1 MSFKP
6 TMLDMLHYWIVE
18 RDAIRAARAAG
29 KPRPWTVDPVL
40 RDNRFCNVRRM
51 DDKVS
56 DWLLRNW
63 YQPHAFDANTRT
75 LVIAATLARHLNWIP
90 TLEYVGFPAKWSRS
104 GMANKLHKLQR
115 RDGRVFTGAYIIN
128 GGGKG
133 VDKIDA
139 VCDRVHAVGSL
150 PAVARPCFGPRTR
163 YSFMQE
169 LHMTLMQVHGLGSF
183 MAGQIVADLR
193 YTNVLNYATDAL
205 TWAPRGP
212 GSTRG
217 LRRLLGFAAD
227 ELNRPFKD
235 EEFLTH
241 LRALWQWCIDN
252 PHVNAVFSAR
262 GCELMDL
269 QNCLCEFD
277 KYVRIRTGEGRAR
290 NRYDGKAGF
299 LRPATQGKLL

>member
-1 MSFKP
+1 MNFQPK
-6 TMLDMLHYWIVE
+6 MLDLLEHWIVE

-29 KPRPWTVDPVL
+29 KPRPWTTDAVL

-56 DWLLRNW
+56 AWLLDNW
-63 YQPHAFDANTRT
+63 YQPADRQGVSTRT

-90 TLEYVGFPAKWSRS
+90 TLEYVGFPFKWSRS

-139 VCDRVHAVGSL
+139 VCDRVHHVAGLTDGKFFGGFYSMEGAHAVLCG
-150 PAVARPCFGPRTR
+150 
-163 YSFMQE
+163 
-169 LHMTLMQVHGLGSF
+169 VHGIGSF

-193 YTNVLNYATDAL
+193 HTKVLAGANDAF

-227 ELNRPFKD
+227 QLNRPFNEAD
-235 EEFLTH
+235 FLTL
-241 LRALWQWCIDN
+241 LRELFYWVGTRTG
-252 PHVNAVFSAR
+252 PRTVFQDR
-262 GCELMDL
+262 HCELMDL

-290 NRYDGKAGF
+290 NRYAGGNAS
-299 LRPATQGKLL
+299 LDAPQGVLL